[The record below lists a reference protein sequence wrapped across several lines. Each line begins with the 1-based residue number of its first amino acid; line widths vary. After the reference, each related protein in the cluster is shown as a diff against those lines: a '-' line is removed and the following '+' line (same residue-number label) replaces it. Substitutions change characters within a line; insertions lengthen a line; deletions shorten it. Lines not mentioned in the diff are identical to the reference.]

1 MRGALAVCVPSHETP
16 EGDAEGLPNVVLEA
30 MEAGVPVIG
39 TRHAGIGEAVEDG
52 RTGLL
57 VPPGDVAALTA
68 AVRRLADQPE
78 TAQTMGVEARR
89 VALEKFDAVAQSC
102 RLEAIFCDVIARA
115 SQRPR

>member
-1 MRGALAVCVPSHETP
+1 VPSHETP

-57 VPPGDVAALTA
+57 VPPGDVAALTGA
-68 AVRRLADQPE
+68 LRRLADEPDM
-78 TAQTMGVEARR
+78 ARKMGAEARR
-89 VALEKFDAVAQSC
+89 VALEKFDAVTQSR
-102 RLEAIFCDVIARA
+102 RLEQILCDVIAR
-115 SQRPR
+115 ST